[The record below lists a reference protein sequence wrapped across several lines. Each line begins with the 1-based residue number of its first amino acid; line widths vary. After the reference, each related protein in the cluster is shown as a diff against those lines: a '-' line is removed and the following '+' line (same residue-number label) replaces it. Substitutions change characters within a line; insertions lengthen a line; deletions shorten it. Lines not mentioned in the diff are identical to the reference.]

1 MIDSVLTGFGLGA
14 LHVISGPDHMVAMA
28 PQAMAKP
35 KVALKNG
42 LAWGVGHSAGVI
54 ILSLL
59 GILAKDLFDFELDI
73 EKVSYFAEVLVGITL
88 LVIGGLAIRTSL
100 RVNIHEHQHKHQEG
114 ILHKH
119 FHFHSFGNSLLRSHT
134 HKATG
139 IGVLHGFAGTSHLLP
154 ALLAVTLSTSGAFA
168 YVLSYLLGSVFA
180 MGCVVL
186 GVSFAA
192 NKANKSFYP
201 FLMRSIGGLS
211 IVIGIFLL
219 QNKHFHF
226 H

>member
-1 MIDSVLTGFGLGA
+1 MLDSVVTGFGLGA
-14 LHVISGPDHMVAMA
+14 LHVIGGPDHMVAMA

-35 KVALKNG
+35 KVALKDG

-54 ILSLL
+54 LLSLL
-59 GILAKDLFDFELDI
+59 GIFAKYLFNIEIDI
-73 EKVSYFAEVLVGITL
+73 EKLSYFAEFLVGITL

-100 RVNIHEHQHKHQEG
+100 RVNIHEHKHKHQEG

-119 FHFHSFGNSLLRSHT
+119 FLFHSFGNHLLRTHT

-139 IGVLHGFAGTSHLLP
+139 IGVIHGFAGTSHLLP
-154 ALLAVTLSTSGAFA
+154 ALFTVSLSTTGAFA
-168 YVLSYLLGSVFA
+168 YLLSYLLGSVFA

-186 GVSFAA
+186 GISFAA

-201 FLMRSIGGLS
+201 FLMRLIGGLS